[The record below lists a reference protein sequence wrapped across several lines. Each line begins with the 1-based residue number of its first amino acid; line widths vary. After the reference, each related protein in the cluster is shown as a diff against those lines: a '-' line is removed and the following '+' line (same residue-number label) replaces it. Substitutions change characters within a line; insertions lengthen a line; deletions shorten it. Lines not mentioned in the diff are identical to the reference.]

1 MATEVSYWIEEMKSG
16 KFKRLNGEVVRKI
29 NEVKNKKKVR
39 WKIYFGSFLIEVV
52 LIKIEI
58 RIGKIK
64 NRAVILE
71 EMASPEIMADKK
83 IVFVFWFFRYI
94 WARYIWAKKQ
104 QINSDSVV
112 PKWESWIRPGKNVKK
127 IVNRKVWRRFKN
139 WIPIK

>member
-1 MATEVSYWIEEMKSG
+1 MKSG

-83 IVFVFWFFRYI
+83 IVFVF
-94 WARYIWAKKQ
+94 
-104 QINSDSVV
+104 
-112 PKWESWIRPGKNVKK
+112 
-127 IVNRKVWRRFKN
+127 
-139 WIPIK
+139 